1 MNRDNRKKRI
11 ILPRFKDKRG
21 GFLNFADYR
30 KVSNR
35 IGYGVMVAFLV
46 LFAFMA
52 VFPIVFLFASSM
64 KSVSEITSATYTFW
78 PKEWDWGK
86 IGRLWERFD
95 FGRYYLNTFVYV
107 IGAVICAVIFNSLLA
122 YAVAIVKPVGY
133 KVINVLIFLGYMVPT
148 ILNIFPLLQEI
159 RDFGFLNPDHQSY
172 LIFIP
177 LWLGFGAN
185 AYYYM
190 LFRDYFSRLPK
201 SLVEASSM
209 DGANQLQ
216 IFFRVVLPLSKPIIG
231 IVAIFAMTA
240 SYSDFLLPYCLLQSS
255 ELQTVVVGI
264 YNISNINPPLQL
276 PDFLLLIML
285 SIIPQIIIFLVFQR
299 QIMNVG
305 AGKGSKE

>member
-1 MNRDNRKKRI
+1 MKRGKKPKFVF
-11 ILPRFKDKRG
+11 PRLKDKRG
-21 GFLNFADYR
+21 GLLNFADYR
-30 KVSNR
+30 KPANR
-35 IGYGVMVAFLV
+35 VAYAFIIVFL
-46 LFAFMA
+46 LFFSFIA

-78 PKEWDWGK
+78 PKEWDFAK
-86 IGRLWERFD
+86 IGALWSRFD

-107 IGAVICAVIFNSLLA
+107 IGAVICAVVFNSLLA
-122 YAVAIVKPVGY
+122 YAVAVVKPVGY
-133 KVINVLIFLGYMVPT
+133 KVINALIFLGYMVPT

-159 RDFGFLNPDHQSY
+159 KAFGFLDPDHQNY
-172 LIFIP
+172 LTFLP

-201 SLVEASSM
+201 GLVEAASM
-209 DGANQLQ
+209 DGANQLR
-216 IFFRVVLPLSKPIIG
+216 IFTRIVLPLSRPIIG

-240 SYSDFLLPYCLLQSS
+240 AYSDFLLPYCVLQSA

-276 PDFLLLIML
+276 PEFLLLILL
-285 SIIPQIIIFLVFQR
+285 SIIPQIVIFLVFQR
-299 QIMNVG
+299 LIMNAG

>member
-1 MNRDNRKKRI
+1 MNGGAKKKVRF
-11 ILPRFKDKRG
+11 PRFKDKRG

-30 KVSNR
+30 KRSNR
-35 IGYGVMVAFLV
+35 IAYWVIIV
-46 LFAFMA
+46 LLLLFCFGS

-64 KSVSEITSATYTFW
+64 KSVAEINSTTYTFW
-78 PKEWDWGK
+78 PREWDWNK
-86 IGRLWERFD
+86 IGSLWSRFN
-95 FGRYYLNTFVYV
+95 FGRYYLNTLVYV
-107 IGAVICAVIFNSLLA
+107 VGSVLCAVVFNSLLA
-122 YAVAIVKPVGY
+122 YAVAVVKPIGH
-133 KVINVLIFLGYMVPT
+133 KVINALVFLGYMVPT
-148 ILNIFPLLQEI
+148 ILNIFPLLQEF

-172 LIFIP
+172 LVFLP
-177 LWLGFGAN
+177 LSLGFGAN

-201 SLVEASSM
+201 SLVEASAM

-216 IFFRVVLPLSKPIIG
+216 IFVRVVLPLSRPIIG

-240 SYSDFLLPYCLLQSS
+240 SYSDFLLPYCVLQSS

-264 YNISNINPPLQL
+264 YNISNINPPLQV
-276 PDFLLLIML
+276 PDFLLLILL
-285 SIIPQIIIFLVFQR
+285 SIIPQIIIFLIFQR